1 MCRGRQAVSC
11 SSIVQ
16 VNTRGHYFSRRRFI
30 VICQRDF
37 VFPRTTTN
45 QPTIPRWVLIMF
57 VLLYIDCQ
65 FHRHKVH
72 KVQSA
77 SEGGQ
82 VLNLR
87 NNRSPM
93 TCDNKSDE
101 SWVNNV
107 LWMDG
112 VVCLQPR
119 TDEWR
124 LGMIWQEISSTH
136 GWTDCSFAQFTGH
149 DKVILSRT
157 TEL

>member
-1 MCRGRQAVSC
+1 MGRGRQAVSC

-87 NNRSPM
+87 NNRSPCVVIARRQIIGE
-93 TCDNKSDE
+93 CDFILIYRLRCIFICLIRCS
-101 SWVNNV
+101 V
-107 LWMDG
+107 L
-112 VVCLQPR
+112 L
-119 TDEWR
+119 
-124 LGMIWQEISSTH
+124 
-136 GWTDCSFAQFTGH
+136 
-149 DKVILSRT
+149 
-157 TEL
+157 